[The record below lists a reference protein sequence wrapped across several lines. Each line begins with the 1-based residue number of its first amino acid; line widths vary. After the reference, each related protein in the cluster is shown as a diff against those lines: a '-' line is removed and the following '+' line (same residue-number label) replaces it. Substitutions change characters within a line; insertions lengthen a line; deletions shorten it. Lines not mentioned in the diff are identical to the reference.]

1 MDALV
6 RELEALRA
14 QPDIP
19 NSKVVGAV
27 LSAAM
32 RIRDILEWRIAGIEA
47 LATAIAMQP
56 GIDAARLHRDFLEVL
71 KARYE
76 SMRHV
81 PNELKDMAAA
91 IQLAATERK

>member
-32 RIRDILEWRIAGIEA
+32 RIRDILEWRVAGIEA
-47 LATAIAMQP
+47 LATAVAMQP
-56 GIDAARLHRDFLEVL
+56 GIDAERLHRDFLAVL
-71 KARYE
+71 KARFE

-81 PNELKDMAAA
+81 PSELKDMAAA
-91 IQLAATERK
+91 IQLVATERK